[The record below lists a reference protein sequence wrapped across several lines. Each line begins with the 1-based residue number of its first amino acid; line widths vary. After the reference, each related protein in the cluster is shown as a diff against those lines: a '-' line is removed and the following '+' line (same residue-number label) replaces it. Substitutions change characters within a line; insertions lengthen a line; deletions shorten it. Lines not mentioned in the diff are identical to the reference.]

1 MATSSTT
8 RRVGVRV
15 RGPILEQPV
24 AHNVEI
30 VGFSDM
36 DGKRDGLQ
44 LNYQEVDGRHYLY
57 AGHFWSGGV
66 SILDVTDPSKA
77 HVVGFVPSQNDAT
90 WHIKVQVAEQLM
102 LVPSELNFFAPPDVD
117 PSKAKSGVRVFDA
130 SRSEERR

>member
-1 MATSSTT
+1 MATKSATG
-8 RRVGVRV
+8 RVGVRV

-44 LNYQEVDGRHYLY
+44 MDYQEVDGRHYLY
-57 AGHFWSGGV
+57 VGHFWSGGV

-77 HVVGFVPSQNDAT
+77 HVVGFVP
-90 WHIKVQVAEQLM
+90 
-102 LVPSELNFFAPPDVD
+102 NFRHTGPTPGPRAPRR
-117 PSKAKSGVRVFDA
+117 KSTSSGRRTV
-130 SRSEERR
+130 SR